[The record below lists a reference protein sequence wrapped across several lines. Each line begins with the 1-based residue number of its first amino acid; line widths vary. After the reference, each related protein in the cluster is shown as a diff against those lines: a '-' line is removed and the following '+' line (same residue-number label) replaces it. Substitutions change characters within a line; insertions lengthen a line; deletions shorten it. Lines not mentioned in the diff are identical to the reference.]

1 LSFSTRARKSLSRER
16 HFQRVKREIDVRA
29 VLVSPRGKIALNH
42 LNGVLRHASA
52 VLAGAFPVTVGNFR
66 DDFAAFLNGFQH
78 RSHVEMPVQGAL
90 DSDLDIIEI
99 DEYCDLETIS
109 VQIK

>member
-1 LSFSTRARKSLSRER
+1 
-16 HFQRVKREIDVRA
+16 
-29 VLVSPRGKIALNH
+29 
-42 LNGVLRHASA
+42 
-52 VLAGAFPVTVGNFR
+52 
-66 DDFAAFLNGFQH
+66 
-78 RSHVEMPVQGAL
+78 MPVQGAL